1 MTRNCYSTVPLDK
14 CSRAAKSRDMTRR
27 ILWINPVGTD
37 AYDEPIGAAL
47 RSEAMPDTRIDVAS
61 LAGVSPNHLEYNAY
75 EMVVAG
81 PTMGAIRWGEQAG
94 YDAAVIGCFYD
105 PFLRAAREISGGM
118 AVTAPAEA
126 CLHIASTLGER
137 ASILV
142 GRSKWIPEMH
152 ENVAKY
158 GFADRSAGFR
168 VLRMTVNEF
177 QQDPAC
183 TEDRIL
189 TEARKAVDE
198 DGADVIILGCTIE
211 FGFYRKV
218 QEEIGVPVIDA
229 IVAPLRYAEF
239 LADINHRHGW
249 GTSRAL
255 GYERPEEAE
264 LNAFV
269 PVIEPVVSLDP
280 RP

>member
-1 MTRNCYSTVPLDK
+1 MST
-14 CSRAAKSRDMTRR
+14 R

-37 AYDEPIGAAL
+37 AYDAPIGEAL
-47 RSEAMPDTRIDVAS
+47 RAEGHPDTRIDVAS
-61 LAGVSPNHLEYNAY
+61 LEGVAPNNLEYHAY

-81 PTMGAIRWGEQAG
+81 PTMGAVRWGEQAG

-105 PFLRAAREISGGM
+105 PFLRGAREVSGRM

-137 ASILV
+137 TSILV

-152 ENVAKY
+152 ENVVKY
-158 GFADRSAGFR
+158 GFDDKFAGFR
-168 VLRMTVNEF
+168 VLGMTVNEF
-177 QQDPAC
+177 QADVAC
-183 TEDRIL
+183 TEDRIM
-189 TEARKAVDE
+189 TEARKAVEE
-198 DGADVIILGCTIE
+198 DGADVIVLGCTIE
-211 FGFYRKV
+211 FGFYKTV

-239 LADINHRHGW
+239 LADINARHNW

-255 GYERPEEAE
+255 GYERPNEAE
-264 LNAFV
+264 LAAFV
-269 PVIEPVVSLDP
+269 PIIEPKLNRDP
-280 RP
+280 RG

>member
-1 MTRNCYSTVPLDK
+1 M
-14 CSRAAKSRDMTRR
+14 ARR

-47 RSEAMPDTRIDVAS
+47 REEGLEDTRIDVAS
-61 LAGVSPNHLEYNAY
+61 LYGVAPNNLEYNAY

-81 PTMGAIRWGEQAG
+81 PTMGAIRWGAAQG

-105 PFLRAAREISGGM
+105 PFLRGAREVSGSM

-137 ASILV
+137 AAILV

-152 ENVAKY
+152 ENVMKY
-158 GFADRSAGFR
+158 GFGDRFAGFR

-177 QQDPAC
+177 QADPVC
-183 TEDRIL
+183 TEERIL
-189 TEARKAVDE
+189 EEARKAVNE
-198 DGADVIILGCTIE
+198 DGADVVVLGCTIE

-218 QEEIGVPVIDA
+218 QDEIGVPVIDA

-239 LADINHRHGW
+239 LADIDQRHGW
-249 GTSRAL
+249 RTSRAV
-255 GYERPEEAE
+255 GYERPVEAE
-264 LNAFV
+264 LDAFV
-269 PVIEPVVSLDP
+269 PVIEPKVSRDP
-280 RP
+280 RG

>member
-1 MTRNCYSTVPLDK
+1 MS
-14 CSRAAKSRDMTRR
+14 RR
-27 ILWINPVGTD
+27 ILWINPVGTA
-37 AYDEPIGAAL
+37 AYDEPIGEAL
-47 RSEAMPDTRIDVAS
+47 RDEGLADTRIDVAS
-61 LAGVSPNHLEYNAY
+61 LRGVSPNHLEYNAY

-81 PTMGAIRWGEQAG
+81 PTMGAIRWGEAQG

-105 PFLRAAREISGGM
+105 PFLRGAREISGRM

-137 ASILV
+137 AAILV

-152 ENVAKY
+152 ENVMKY
-158 GFADRSAGFR
+158 GFEDRFAGFR

-177 QQDPAC
+177 QADPAC

-189 TEARKAVDE
+189 SEARKAVEE
-198 DGADVIILGCTIE
+198 DGADVIVLGCTIE

-218 QEEIGVPVIDA
+218 QDELGVPVIDA

-239 LADINHRHGW
+239 LADIDARHGW
-249 GTSRAL
+249 STSRAL
-255 GYERPEEAE
+255 GYERPTQEELDE
-264 LNAFV
+264 FV
-269 PVIEPVVSLDP
+269 PVIEPHVSHDP
-280 RP
+280 RG

>member
-1 MTRNCYSTVPLDK
+1 M
-14 CSRAAKSRDMTRR
+14 ARR
-27 ILWINPVGTD
+27 ILWINPVGTS
-37 AYDEPIGAAL
+37 AYDEPIGEAL
-47 RSEAMPDTRIDVAS
+47 REEGMDDTRIDVVS
-61 LAGVSPNHLEYNAY
+61 LTDVSPNHLEYNAY

-81 PTMGAIRWGEQAG
+81 RTIGAIRWGEQQG

-105 PFLRAAREISGGM
+105 PFLRAAREVSGAM

-152 ENVAKY
+152 DNVMKY
-158 GFADRSAGFR
+158 GFGDRSAGFR

-177 QQDPAC
+177 QADPAC

-189 TEARKAVDE
+189 TEARKAVEE

-218 QEEIGVPVIDA
+218 QAELGVPVIDA

-239 LADINHRHGW
+239 LADINSRHGW

-255 GYERPEEAE
+255 GYERPDEAE
-264 LNAFV
+264 LDAFV
-269 PVIEPVVSLDP
+269 PVVEPIISKDP
-280 RP
+280 RG

>member
-1 MTRNCYSTVPLDK
+1 MTHHD
-14 CSRAAKSRDMTRR
+14 AGRR

-37 AYDEPIGAAL
+37 SYDEPIGAAL
-47 RSEAMPDTRIDVAS
+47 RAEALPDTRIDVVS
-61 LAGVSPNHLEYNAY
+61 LQGVSPNHLEYNAY

-81 PTMGAIRWGEQAG
+81 PTMGAIRWGEQEG

-105 PFLRAAREISGGM
+105 PFLRAAREISGPM

-137 ASILV
+137 ASVLV

-152 ENVAKY
+152 ENDMKY
-158 GFADRSAGFR
+158 GWGDRSAGVR
-168 VLRMTVNEF
+168 ELRLTVNEF

-189 TEARKAVDE
+189 TEARKAVEE

-211 FGFYRKV
+211 FGFYKLV

-239 LADINHRHGW
+239 LADIQSRHGW

-255 GYERPEEAE
+255 GYERPVEDE

-269 PVIEPVVSLDP
+269 PVIEPVISRDP
-280 RP
+280 RS